1 MTAGQGR
8 ESATPHSRQRVL
20 STAGLNFHAGR
31 IGVADFRN
39 FDGADIGKEI
49 GGEIARNL
57 MGDGSE
63 RLVVS
68 PHLTEKPKLQ
78 EWSDAPPLVRTM
90 TFNFAS
96 SDVE

>member
-1 MTAGQGR
+1 MTAGRGR
-8 ESATPHSRQRVL
+8 ESAKPHSRQRVL

-57 MGDGSE
+57 MGDGSQRVVVFPAFDRKTQTPRVE
-63 RLVVS
+63 RRAAFGAN
-68 PHLTEKPKLQ
+68 
-78 EWSDAPPLVRTM
+78 D
-90 TFNFAS
+90 
-96 SDVE
+96 DI